1 MPGLDFDGLE
11 EHELVLV
18 FRRSCE
24 LWCPAQ
30 TQDEQVDNHA
40 VELEDE
46 GCELKAHDNTI
57 KVGMIHV
64 FEIDADIV
72 FGGHVI
78 SDVMVDDKPE
88 ETIQKSE
95 IDLLIDFIETGLEQD
110 KRLTLTGI
118 PSTMQVIDA
127 LTVLV
132 EQEWWGFVVGRLDP
146 VGEESPFVSLVPQ
159 VLIKVG
165 IGDFL

>member
-1 MPGLDFDGLE
+1 
-11 EHELVLV
+11 
-18 FRRSCE
+18 
-24 LWCPAQ
+24 
-30 TQDEQVDNHA
+30 
-40 VELEDE
+40 
-46 GCELKAHDNTI
+46 
-57 KVGMIHV
+57 MIHV